1 MSSALKDWEAEL
13 PSAPKPVGN
22 YTTFRRSE
30 NLAFTSGVVPFVD
43 GKLQFTGKVAG
54 QVSLREGYEAART
67 CALLTL
73 SILKDALGSL
83 LKVAQ
88 VLQMV
93 VYVSSED
100 GFTDQ
105 PKVADGASD
114 LLAEVLGDGGIS
126 TRIAIGVFELP
137 LGSPVE
143 LSMIVELA
151 G

>member
-1 MSSALKDWEAEL
+1 MSSDLKELEAKL
-13 PSAPKPVGN
+13 PPAPKPVGN
-22 YTTFRRSE
+22 YATFRKSQ
-30 NLAFTSGVVPFVD
+30 NLAFTSGVVPIVD
-43 GKLQFTGKVAG
+43 GKLQFIGKLG
-54 QVSLREGYEAART
+54 GNVSIQEGYEASRT
-67 CALLTL
+67 CALLAL

-83 LKVAQ
+83 SEVSQ

-100 GFTDQ
+100 GFSDQ
-105 PKVADGASD
+105 PKVANGASD
-114 LLAEVLGDGGIS
+114 FLAEVFGDAGIS